1 MRYHYPIETEE
12 HKHDRQPYNPL
23 NAAFHRRAVEQHFHA
38 LKVVCNEMNLM
49 LDLPSWDAQLE
60 DYYDG
65 LRAKRDGIIN
75 RLRLA
80 GMFL

>member
-1 MRYHYPIETEE
+1 MIGNHNNE
-12 HKHDRQPYNPL
+12 L
-23 NAAFHRRAVEQHFHA
+23 NAAAHRCAVEQNFNA
-38 LKVVCNEMNLM
+38 LKVVCDEMNAM

-65 LRAKRDGIIN
+65 LRVKRDDIIN

>member
-1 MRYHYPIETEE
+1 MIGNHS
-12 HKHDRQPYNPL
+12 NSL
-23 NAAFHRRAVEQHFHA
+23 NAAFHRRAVEQNFHS
-38 LKVVCNEMNLM
+38 LKVVCNEMNAL
-49 LDLPSWDAQLE
+49 LDLSGWDAQIE

-65 LRAKRDGIIN
+65 LRADRDNIIK

>member
-1 MRYHYPIETEE
+1 
-12 HKHDRQPYNPL
+12 
-23 NAAFHRRAVEQHFHA
+23 
-38 LKVVCNEMNLM
+38 M

-65 LRAKRDGIIN
+65 LSAKRDGIIT

>member
-1 MRYHYPIETEE
+1 MIGN
-12 HKHDRQPYNPL
+12 QNNPL
-23 NAAFHRRAVEQHFHA
+23 NAAFHRRAVEQQFHA
-38 LKVVCNEMNLM
+38 LKVACDEMKAM
-49 LDLPSWDAQLE
+49 LDLPSWDPQLE

-65 LRAKRDGIIN
+65 LLVKRDDIIN

>member
-1 MRYHYPIETEE
+1 MIGNHN
-12 HKHDRQPYNPL
+12 NPL
-23 NAAFHRRAVEQHFHA
+23 NAAFHRRAVEQNFHA
-38 LKVVCNEMNLM
+38 LKVVCNEMNAM
-49 LDLPSWDAQLE
+49 LDLSSWDAQIE

-65 LRAKRDGIIN
+65 LRADRDNIIK

>member
-1 MRYHYPIETEE
+1 MIGNH
-12 HKHDRQPYNPL
+12 NNSL
-23 NAAFHRRAVEQHFHA
+23 NAAFHRRAVEQHFHD
-38 LKVVCNEMNLM
+38 LKVVCNEMNAM
-49 LDLPSWDAQLE
+49 LDLSSWDQQLE
-60 DYYDG
+60 GYYDF

>member
-1 MRYHYPIETEE
+1 MIGN
-12 HKHDRQPYNPL
+12 QNNPL

>member
-12 HKHDRQPYNPL
+12 HKHDRQPKQPTQCSISPS
-23 NAAFHRRAVEQHFHA
+23 RGRATLHA

-65 LRAKRDGIIN
+65 LRAKRDGIIT

>member
-1 MRYHYPIETEE
+1 MIGNHNNE
-12 HKHDRQPYNPL
+12 L
-23 NAAFHRRAVEQHFHA
+23 NAVAHRRAVEQNFHA
-38 LKVVCNEMNLM
+38 LKVVCDEMKAM
-49 LDLPSWDAQLE
+49 LDLLSWDAQLE

-65 LRAKRDGIIN
+65 LRVKRDDIIN